1 MTEITIAG
9 RKIGDGHPAWVCAEY
24 GISWNGDMR
33 IAEGLVRA
41 AREAGCDATK
51 GQKRTI
57 DVVYTTEQLA
67 TPRPGPWGETA
78 GDLRRLLEMT
88 PAQCEQVS
96 NLSASLGMTWSAS
109 PWDLDSVA
117 VLADLGVPWVKIASA
132 SITDLELVGACA
144 SIGCPVIMSTGMST
158 TAEIDAAVEVAVSR
172 APSLAL
178 LHTCSAYPS
187 EVADLH
193 LSRIA
198 WLRERYG
205 CVVGYSGHE
214 TGVLPSVEAV
224 MLGASIVE
232 RHITLDRSMWGSDQA
247 ASLEPSGLRI
257 LVRAIRE
264 AEAIR
269 GAGYADEHTAC
280 DAVAIAEVA
289 EVMRKQARNRALIGT
304 ARGKPGPREVLAV
317 EEGPRRKL
325 RKV

>member
-1 MTEITIAG
+1 MNIDGTEIG
-9 RKIGDGHPAWVCAEY
+9 PGHPCFV
-24 GISWNGDMR
+24 
-33 IAEGLVRA
+33 IAEAGINHQGDVGIMRSLIVEAER
-41 AREAGCDATK
+41 AGCQAVKT
-51 GQKRTI
+51 QKRTI
-57 DVVYTTEQLA
+57 EKVYTPEELA
-67 TPRPGPWGETA
+67 QPRPGPWGETNA
-78 GDLRRLLEMT
+78 DLKRRLEFDADTCALVRDMT
-88 PAQCEQVS
+88 S
-96 NLSASLGMTWSAS
+96 NHGMVWSAS

-158 TAEIDAAVEVAVSR
+158 TAEIDAAVERVCSSTR
-172 APSLAL
+172 CPDLAL

-214 TGVLPSVEAV
+214 TGVLPSVESV

-247 ASLEPSGLRI
+247 ASLEPHGLRI

-269 GAGYADEHTAC
+269 DAGHADEHTAC

-317 EEGPRRKL
+317 EEGPRKKL
-325 RKV
+325 RRA